1 MKTKDFLEKAIEF
14 AQSLGMVENG
24 ANKKKKNV
32 VIRKNISYD
41 VGNIP
46 YFGFIRPEEQLSGPY
61 SDFSLVFFPTT
72 IDSNLYVMSLG
83 GWFRG
88 ISE

>member
-32 VIRKNISYD
+32 TRWRN
-41 VGNIP
+41 
-46 YFGFIRPEEQLSGPY
+46 
-61 SDFSLVFFPTT
+61 
-72 IDSNLYVMSLG
+72 
-83 GWFRG
+83 
-88 ISE
+88 

>member
-46 YFGFIRPEEQLSGPY
+46 LDLFVQKSNYQAHIQIFLLYSSLQL
-61 SDFSLVFFPTT
+61 
-72 IDSNLYVMSLG
+72 
-83 GWFRG
+83 
-88 ISE
+88 

>member
-46 YFGFIRPEEQLSGPY
+46 YFGFYSSRRAIIRPIFRFFSCILPY
-61 SDFSLVFFPTT
+61 
-72 IDSNLYVMSLG
+72 NY
-83 GWFRG
+83 R
-88 ISE
+88 